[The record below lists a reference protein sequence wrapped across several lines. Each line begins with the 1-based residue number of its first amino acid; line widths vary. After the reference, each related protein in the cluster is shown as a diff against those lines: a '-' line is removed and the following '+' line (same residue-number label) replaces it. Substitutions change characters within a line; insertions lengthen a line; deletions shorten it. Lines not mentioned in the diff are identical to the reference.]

1 MSGKCVTKKD
11 NRKGRGGSPSASR
24 SPVLSKCMGL
34 QLSREKACQE
44 KDAHPF
50 QADTASSEGTQ
61 LSQWNPG
68 SIQLPFASSVGT
80 SVQCTTC
87 AAAVAT
93 LMLCRHLGGEDP
105 DFTIE
110 MAQQTPGTLGED
122 SHVKA
127 HIGKFHNLGNK
138 GMMLER
144 LGRSKAKV
152 TFARSE
158 TRKAS
163 NTSRATL
170 DVKRLWRHFHRS
182 ETESYHMPTQFHS

>member
-1 MSGKCVTKKD
+1 MPRKRCPPLPSRHSFKRRHTAQLVESRFNLAAICLLSG
-11 NRKGRGGSPSASR
+11 
-24 SPVLSKCMGL
+24 
-34 QLSREKACQE
+34 
-44 KDAHPF
+44 
-50 QADTASSEGTQ
+50 
-61 LSQWNPG
+61 
-68 SIQLPFASSVGT
+68 GT

-87 AAAVAT
+87 TAAVAT
-93 LMLCRHLGGEDP
+93 LMLCRYLGGEDP

-138 GMMLER
+138 GLMLEL

-170 DVKRLWRHFHRS
+170 DVKRLWRHFHKS
-182 ETESYHMPTQFHS
+182 KTESYHMPARFHS